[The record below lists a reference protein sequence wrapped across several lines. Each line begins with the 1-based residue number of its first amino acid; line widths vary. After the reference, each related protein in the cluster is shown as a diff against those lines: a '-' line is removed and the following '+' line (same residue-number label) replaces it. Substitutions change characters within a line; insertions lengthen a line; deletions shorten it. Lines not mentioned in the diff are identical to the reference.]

1 MVSALD
7 TDNEMILQKGGAE
20 LDKFDFLV
28 VFVAVLGVLLVGL
41 IVFVAIK
48 VKGEKKARSITRILF
63 LTTQVAALGWVTV
76 SYLIAIYSTVKL
88 GQPFPVTDLS
98 GQAVTVILGVNIA
111 KVVENIFEHNSGGIF
126 GTSDTKGV

>member
-1 MVSALD
+1 M
-7 TDNEMILQKGGAE
+7 
-20 LDKFDFLV
+20 DKFDFLV

-98 GQAVTVILGVNIA
+98 GQAITTILGINVL
-111 KVVENIFEHNSGGIF
+111 KVVENIFEHNTGGIF
-126 GTSDTKGV
+126 GKSEGADKSKGV

>member
-1 MVSALD
+1 M
-7 TDNEMILQKGGAE
+7 
-20 LDKFDFLV
+20 DKFDFLV
-28 VFVAVLGVLLVGL
+28 VFVAVLGILLVGL

-111 KVVENIFEHNSGGIF
+111 KVVENIFEHNTGGIF

>member
-1 MVSALD
+1 M
-7 TDNEMILQKGGAE
+7 
-20 LDKFDFLV
+20 DKFDFLII
-28 VFVAVLGVLLVGL
+28 FVAALGVLLVGL

-98 GQAVTVILGVNIA
+98 GQAVTVILGVNIT
-111 KVVENIFEHNSGGIF
+111 KVVENIFEHNTGGIF
-126 GTSDTKGV
+126 GTSDKPKGV